1 MSTWDDMVL
10 VGQIARAHSRF
21 GEVIVNPST
30 DFPAER
36 FAPGSVLHVLRE
48 GREEQLTVA
57 AMRMHQ
63 GRPLVAFAGVET
75 MSDAEA
81 LAGAE
86 LRVPEDALTP
96 LSEGAYYVHTLVGC
110 EVVTAAGRR
119 LGVVGAVD
127 GSAGGA
133 RLIVGAGRD
142 EIQIPLARDICISI
156 DIERRRIVVDPPEG
170 LLELNSRL

>member
-1 MSTWDDMVL
+1 
-10 VGQIARAHSRF
+10 
-21 GEVIVNPST
+21 
-30 DFPAER
+30 
-36 FAPGSVLHVLRE
+36 
-48 GREEQLTVA
+48 
-57 AMRMHQ
+57 
-63 GRPLVAFAGVET
+63 
-75 MSDAEA
+75 
-81 LAGAE
+81 
-86 LRVPEDALTP
+86 
-96 LSEGAYYVHTLVGC
+96 
-110 EVVTAAGRR
+110 VTAAGRR